1 MILLSIDLRV
11 FPNTL
16 FLGEIVPWLSYPMT
30 FHDLQQRLLDEL
42 RQRVRSGATTERSL
56 ARLSGISQPHLHN
69 VLKGKR
75 LLSMEKADTVLH
87 RLHIDVLNLIEPE
100 ELRESIRR
108 R

>member
-1 MILLSIDLRV
+1 
-11 FPNTL
+11 
-16 FLGEIVPWLSYPMT
+16 MT
-30 FHDLQQRLLDEL
+30 FTDLQHRLLDEL
-42 RQRVRSGATTERSL
+42 RHRVHSGAATERGL

-75 LLSMEKADTVLH
+75 ILSMEKADEVLRRLNLDVLH
-87 RLHIDVLNLIEPE
+87 LVDTE